1 MKIVQFETFPLSI
14 AYSQVEHSS
23 RVHRGGVS
31 DVVVKLTADNGL
43 VGWGESCSG
52 ADTASIVAALEA
64 MKPFVLGQDPWNSEA
79 IAREVFR
86 TGLWD
91 YRAMT
96 GNFAFAGIDMALWD
110 LCGKALRPAAL
121 PPVRRRHAQRG
132 RLLLLPRPRH
142 AGEPAHAMRGGGEA
156 RLSLL
161 LSQGRDRRRRRGKDA
176 GGDPRTIGPQGKIR
190 IDANEAW
197 SVPEAVHWLTRWH
210 SAFGI
215 DFAEAPV
222 RAFPLSLM
230 HELRL
235 RVPVA
240 LCANEGLE
248 RQSDTLQMITSGAV
262 DVLCFSSYWVGS
274 LRRFHT
280 LSQMARLH
288 DLKVC
293 KHTHGEFGIA
303 AAAAHH
309 ILLTLPNTTDGAQQT
324 ASVMSD
330 DVVAGGLP
338 IATGPR
344 WGLVEKPGLG
354 IEIDE
359 TKLKPLSR
367 SLPPRRT
374 IPALRRL
381 NSKQRSEVMREVV
394 KTHLPSEEAPIEWA
408 VTADGILYT
417 AQIPIY
423 PDGKIETGDI
433 EKQADLTFY
442 EPEED
447 GRSRRRQR

>member
-1 MKIVQFETFPLSI
+1 MKIVKLETFPLSI

-43 VGWGESCSG
+43 IGWGESCSG
-52 ADTASIVAALEA
+52 ADTASIVAALDA

-79 IAREVFR
+79 IAHEVFR

-110 LCGKALRPAAL
+110 LCGKDCGKPLY
-121 PPVRRRHAQRG
+121 
-132 RLLLLPRPRH
+132 RLF
-142 AGEPAHAMRGGGEA
+142 GGAMRSEVDYFCYLAQGTPESLRQQCAAAVPRGYRCFYLKVGVDGAAEEKMLEA
-156 RLSLL
+156 IR
-161 LSQGRDRRRRRGKDA
+161 A
-176 GGDPRTIGPQGKIR
+176 TIGPAGKIR

-210 SAFGI
+210 AAFGI

-222 RAFPLSLM
+222 KAFPLSLM
-230 HELRL
+230 QELRT

-248 RQSDTLQMITSGAV
+248 RQSDTLRMIISGAV

-280 LSQMARLH
+280 MSQLANLY

-309 ILLTLPNTTDGAQQT
+309 ILLTLPNVTDGAQQT

-338 IATGPR
+338 IAKSPR
-344 WGLVEKPGLG
+344 WGVVEAPGLG
-354 IEIDE
+354 IEVD
-359 TKLKPLSR
+359 TDKLQR
-367 SLPPRRT
+367 YHEAFRRDGQFLPY
-374 IPALRRL
+374 A
-381 NSKQRSEVMREVV
+381 
-394 KTHLPSEEAPIEWA
+394 A
-408 VTADGILYT
+408 
-417 AQIPIY
+417 
-423 PDGKIETGDI
+423 
-433 EKQADLTFY
+433 
-442 EPEED
+442 
-447 GRSRRRQR
+447 